1 MLTSELLLTKNTE
14 SRYVRPSSTTEQLL
28 AARILKRPLVR
39 GAVTRTSLLAAK
51 NLAQYK
57 PIAGSQITRFA
68 VGDDRRLGI
77 DAAGFVYRDSLQPT
91 ACGPC
96 RLLQSAT
103 PRKRFSHLEYDHSQ
117 TPHLFCGTQI
127 L

>member
-14 SRYVRPSSTTEQLL
+14 SRYVQTFSTTEQLMQCAL
-28 AARILKRPLVR
+28 FKRPLVQE
-39 GAVTRTSLLAAK
+39 AVIQKSLLVAK
-51 NLAQYK
+51 NLGQYK
-57 PIAGSQITRFA
+57 PIAGSQLTRVA

-91 ACGPC
+91 ACGSC
-96 RLLQSAT
+96 RLLQSEI

-117 TPHLFCGTQI
+117 TPYFFA
-127 L
+127 